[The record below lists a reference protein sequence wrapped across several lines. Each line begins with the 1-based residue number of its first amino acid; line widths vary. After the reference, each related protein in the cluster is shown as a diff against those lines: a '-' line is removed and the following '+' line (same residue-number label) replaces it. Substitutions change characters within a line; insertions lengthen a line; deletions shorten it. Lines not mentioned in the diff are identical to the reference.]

1 MNIAARQTLFNDF
14 SKTIFV
20 DPYDVHK
27 FIKHSS
33 KSDTAIIR
41 ISELTTYGDG
51 GPYTMQ
57 LILTP
62 ISSISSDKK
71 FLLIDAPSVSREI
84 FSMNIIGGGWRFSA
98 TPTVDSNETQIYLFA
113 ATNGQHGSGH
123 GSIPVTTQK
132 TNIIVNGSSG
142 EIFFNNQKIQDIS
155 TTNIPIES
163 KYYISRHYELST
175 RFTDKIERI
184 EIMGKYS
191 HDWGNLYAKFYHF
204 RLFDKNMNMI
214 CNLWPKN
221 INGQPGIYDEC
232 TKKFWTKTH
241 LTGDFVFGTD

>member
-20 DPYDVHK
+20 DPYDVHE

-33 KSDTAIIR
+33 ESDTAIIR

-71 FLLIDAPSVSREI
+71 FLDVGVPSLSREI
-84 FSMNIIGGGWRFSA
+84 FSMHIIGGGWRFSA
-98 TPTVDSNETQIYLFA
+98 TPTVDANETQIYSFA
-113 ATNGQHGSGH
+113 EASGKY

-132 TNIIVNGSSG
+132 TNIIANGSSG

-175 RFTDKIERI
+175 RFTDKIECI